1 MSNISL
7 YQSAALEPD
16 ESGAD
21 SYIVQA
27 QNLLSQAVGQTL
39 MAQAAIQKR
48 MDVAERSI
56 AELSRQV
63 RQLASNGD
71 LITVVQ
77 LETELQVHWS
87 EAEKQNI
94 GRQLSRYSRSAGSA
108 PRSVPHPTIPG
119 GVNGYEASIVKAWL
133 EDETEFLV
141 PTCLKYL
148 K

>member
-1 MSNISL
+1 MSNISP
-7 YQSAALEPD
+7 YQSAALELD

-48 MDVAERSI
+48 MDVAEKSI

-94 GRQLSRYSRSAGSA
+94 GRQLSRYSRSAGSCLLYTSPS
-108 PRSVPHPTIPG
+108 PRDS
-119 GVNGYEASIVKAWL
+119 
-133 EDETEFLV
+133 
-141 PTCLKYL
+141 
-148 K
+148 